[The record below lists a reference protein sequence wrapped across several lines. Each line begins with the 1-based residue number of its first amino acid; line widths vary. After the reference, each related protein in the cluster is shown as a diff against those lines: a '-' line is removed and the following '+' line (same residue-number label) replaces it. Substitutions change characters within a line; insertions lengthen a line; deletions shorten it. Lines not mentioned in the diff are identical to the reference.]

1 MLQKII
7 AFFLSAE
14 RRKPHADFYARFPR
28 PGAPVRSVT
37 ERESMETLDRAI
49 ALAKLHGYIPADNP
63 RSA

>member
-7 AFFLSAE
+7 AFFISAE
-14 RRKPHADFYARFPR
+14 RREPHAGFFTRFPR
-28 PGAPVRSVT
+28 PGAPVRGVT
-37 ERESMETLDRAI
+37 ERESMEALDRAI